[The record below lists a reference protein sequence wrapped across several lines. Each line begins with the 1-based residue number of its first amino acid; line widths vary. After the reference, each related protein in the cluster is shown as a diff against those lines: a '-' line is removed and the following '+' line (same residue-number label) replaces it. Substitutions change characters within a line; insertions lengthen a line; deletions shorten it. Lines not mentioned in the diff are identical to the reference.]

1 MAAATVCLG
10 LALTV
15 FAIVSIESAVIK
27 MHEIPLRPGVTMRI
41 VIRDDPKHE
50 GGVVASIKIGMD
62 EEPKVQK
69 HVVKKLIDSF
79 VKPASDF
86 VPGFED
92 RNSIGIFGVNCGT
105 GQVRR
110 GPLCVDA

>member
-1 MAAATVCLG
+1 MAAVTVCLG
-10 LALTV
+10 LALTI
-15 FAIVSIESAVIK
+15 FAIASIESAVIK
-27 MHEIPLRPGVTMRI
+27 MQEIPLKPGVTMKI

-62 EEPKVQK
+62 EEPKVK
-69 HVVKKLIDSF
+69 NNTVKKLIDSF

-86 VPGFED
+86 IPGFED
-92 RNSIGIFGVNCGT
+92 RTSFGKFGGNCGS

-110 GPLCVDA
+110 GPVCADV